1 MAGGYQQMHN
11 REKKLKESGTF
22 VACPATTT
30 QSYQHGFQQMLIT
43 LLLDITVSYNHIL
56 DIVHINQALKVTRG
70 GIFFQGKSIR
80 RIGLIHNKCLDIRGY
95 YE

>member
-11 REKKLKESGTF
+11 REKKLKESRMF
-22 VACPATTT
+22 VACPRKIIR
-30 QSYQHGFQQMLIT
+30 SYQHSFQQMLIT
-43 LLLDITVSYNHIL
+43 LLLDITGCYDHIL